1 MLFKKNDILLIKAE
15 CKPKQFRTIKMKR
28 RGNMTKTQKWWIAGL
43 ILLAVIAVGFS
54 LNVVLNNKEKKQT
67 TVTTDSSGSD
77 KEATDKRI
85 NKAKTLAQQY
95 EYSEAIRLLESVGTT
110 EADELKDIYEK
121 EKDQLVTWK
130 DPENISHL
138 FVHSLIVDPQKAFH
152 DKEQAQ
158 GYKDYMITV
167 SEFKEV
173 LQQLYDKDYV
183 LVSFKDLI
191 EEKDGKLQ
199 FKGIALPKDKKPVIF
214 SQDDVNYYE
223 YMEDAGFAD
232 KLVLNKDG
240 KVKNIYEDDDE
251 EKVGDYDMV
260 PIMDE
265 FVKKHPDFS
274 YHGSKGTLALTGY
287 NGVLG
292 YRTSKSEYGD
302 NEKTA
307 QEIKEA
313 KELADRLKE
322 TGWSFASHTWGHI
335 NMAEVSEKQIVKD
348 TKLWQDEVA
357 PILGDTDILIYPHGA
372 DISDFQPYVDNA
384 KYDYLKQEGFRI
396 FCNVD
401 ASVPSWGQFNSDYYR
416 NARINI
422 DGIRFESEL
431 DNKSDILEDFMD
443 VEEVYDHT
451 RD

>member
-1 MLFKKNDILLIKAE
+1 
-15 CKPKQFRTIKMKR
+15 MKR
-28 RGNMTKTQKWWIAGL
+28 RESMIKNQKWWLVGL
-43 ILLAVIAVGFS
+43 TILVVIAVGFS
-54 LNVVLNNKEKKQT
+54 LGIVLNNKEKKQT
-67 TVTTDSSGSD
+67 TVTTASSDSD
-77 KEATDKRI
+77 KKATNKRI
-85 NKAKTLAQQY
+85 KKAKTSAQQY
-95 EYSEAIRLLESVGTT
+95 NYPEAIRLLDSVGTT
-110 EADELKDIYEK
+110 AADELKDTYIK

-158 GYKDYMITV
+158 GYKDYMVTV
-167 SEFKEV
+167 SEFKKV

-183 LVSFKDLI
+183 LVSFEDLI

-199 FKGIALPKDKKPVIF
+199 FKGVALPKDKKPIIF
-214 SQDDVNYYE
+214 SQDDVSYYE
-223 YMEDAGFAD
+223 YMEGAGFAD
-232 KLVLNKDG
+232 KLVLNKYG
-240 KVKNIYEDDDE
+240 EVKNTYKNDNE
-251 EKVGDYDMV
+251 ENVGDYDMV

-313 KELADRLKE
+313 KQIANRLKE

-335 NMAEVSEKQIVKD
+335 NMAEVGEKQIAKD

-357 PILGDTDILIYPHGA
+357 PILGDTNILIYPHGA
-372 DISDFQPYVDNA
+372 DVSDFQPYDHNA
-384 KYDYLKQEGFRI
+384 KYDYLKKEGFRI

-431 DNKSDILEDFMD
+431 EGKSDVLEDFMD
-443 VEEVYDHT
+443 VEKVYDHA